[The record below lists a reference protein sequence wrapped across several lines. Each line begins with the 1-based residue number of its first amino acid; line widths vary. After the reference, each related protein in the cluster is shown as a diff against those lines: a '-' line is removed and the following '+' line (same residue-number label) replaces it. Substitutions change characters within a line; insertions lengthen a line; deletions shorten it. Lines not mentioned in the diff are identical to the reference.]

1 MKYSYGYR
9 NVFRSKVVTRLNKF
23 KPDIIF
29 ISAGFDGHENET
41 INDCYMKLV
50 RIFNYR
56 MNSTTDG

>member
-9 NVFRSKVVTRLNKF
+9 NIFRSKVVTRLNKF

-41 INDCYMKLV
+41 INDNYMKLV
-50 RIFNYR
+50 KCY
-56 MNSTTDG
+56 